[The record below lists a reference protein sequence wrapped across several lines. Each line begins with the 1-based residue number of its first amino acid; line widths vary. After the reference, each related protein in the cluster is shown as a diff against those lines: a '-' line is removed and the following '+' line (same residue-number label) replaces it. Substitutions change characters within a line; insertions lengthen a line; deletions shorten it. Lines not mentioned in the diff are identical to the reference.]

1 MKVSRAWAVLA
12 LASIASVPLGACA
25 GGKASG
31 TYKQYREALGKATK
45 VEEVLPFLAK
55 ESRARVEKAPE
66 DQRSRVLAI
75 LKLSSE
81 EILDLTVVKEAKT
94 ETGVRLEVRGITG
107 SGEDATGTV
116 DMVREEGAFRVGKE
130 DWTPAPR
137 TAASAKDCDKYA
149 ADLKSS
155 SAVTR
160 ARAAGAI
167 ADPNAVLHTTC
178 LAAVPTLVDA
188 LADPVEGI
196 RRNAGLALRS
206 LLYDAAGKDPNAVA
220 PFKSVFPRL
229 VAAKE
234 TAAKAG
240 ELIAEMNLQFA
251 VAAFGSDA
259 IPVLVK
265 DLSHKERELRFGAA
279 QLLGNLGPAAK
290 SALPEVKAAAAA
302 EQDELTRE
310 TLARAEKA
318 IQGG

>member
-1 MKVSRAWAVLA
+1 MNVSRAWTVLA
-12 LASIASVPLGACA
+12 LASIASVPLGACT

-31 TYKQYREALGKATK
+31 TYKEYREALAKATK
-45 VEEVLPFLAK
+45 VEEVLPFLAR
-55 ESRARVEKAPE
+55 ESRARVEKTPE

-75 LKLSSE
+75 IKLSSE
-81 EILDLTVVKEAKT
+81 EILELTVVRETKT
-94 ETGVRLEVRGITG
+94 ETGTRLDVRGITG

-116 DMVREEGAFRVGKE
+116 DMVREEGTFRVGKE

-149 ADLKSS
+149 ADLKST

-160 ARAAGAI
+160 ARAAGAV
-167 ADPNAVLHTTC
+167 ADPNGFLQTTC
-178 LAAVPTLVDA
+178 LAAVPALADA

-206 LLYDAAGKDPNAVA
+206 LLDGAAWKDPNAVA

-234 TAAKAG
+234 TAGKAG
-240 ELIAEMNLQFA
+240 EFSAEMNLQFA
-251 VAAFGSDA
+251 VAAFGTDA
-259 IPVLVK
+259 IAVLVK
-265 DLSHKERELRFGAA
+265 DLSHHESELRFGAA

-290 SALPEVKAAAAA
+290 SALPDVKAAAGV
-302 EQDELTRE
+302 EKDELTRE

-318 IQGG
+318 IQGE